1 MEDQIG
7 VVSED
12 ISRLITQQNEIIKI
26 LDSIKRTMQNMSE
39 FDKLVISKLMDLDK
53 IISNVYDSD
62 IA

>member
-53 IISNVYDSD
+53 IISNGYDSD
-62 IA
+62 TA